1 MTSQNPASPNSQNSQ
16 LDRDTLAKVN
26 AHADRSMDRLFAD
39 IDELLS
45 DDLDNDPAASAVVTR
60 SATADRANYY
70 PNEVQQQFSTDGG
83 RSDFDSSRSEI
94 ESLPPAQENPQQQK
108 RLPLWKKIAAGMG
121 VSTLAVGGGLL
132 WLVNS
137 GKIEL
142 PKIDTSW
149 LPFQSNARVTPADAK
164 FADYMQKSL
173 AKIEA
178 ARTQAPTPTA
188 AANVVANPTIAQ
200 STSPTTVDPAGT
212 ISVAPNS
219 NDVAVTQSPILLLKT
234 FPATKQPSASFK
246 IADRDLKIA
255 VGQKIGTSGWSLMN
269 VTKTDVLLKKT
280 GGEIR
285 SIRIGQ
291 QF

>member
-1 MTSQNPASPNSQNSQ
+1 
-16 LDRDTLAKVN
+16 
-26 AHADRSMDRLFAD
+26 
-39 IDELLS
+39 
-45 DDLDNDPAASAVVTR
+45 
-60 SATADRANYY
+60 
-70 PNEVQQQFSTDGG
+70 
-83 RSDFDSSRSEI
+83 
-94 ESLPPAQENPQQQK
+94 
-108 RLPLWKKIAAGMG
+108 MG
-121 VSTLAVGGGLL
+121 VSGLAVGGGLL
-132 WLVNS
+132 WLVNA

-149 LPFQSNARVTPADAK
+149 LPFQSNARVAPADAK

-188 AANVVANPTIAQ
+188 AANPVANPAIAQ
-200 STSPTTVDPAGT
+200 STSPTTIDPAGT

-219 NDVAVTQSPILLLKT
+219 NDLATPQLPIFLLKT